1 MTVSRQ
7 IQSLS
12 EELEGVRTER
22 KAEAQSRSEETE
34 ELQNRVASVSHE
46 RDLLQGVLEGLKEE
60 KEQLRAELGD
70 RMEKLQTQVSRG
82 FCGSKQPNSTGFRNT
97 KYYTCFVF
105 LLAHRAPAP
114 TGGAAE
120 RFSAG

>member
-1 MTVSRQ
+1 MTVSQQ

-34 ELQNRVASVSHE
+34 ELQNRVTSVSQE
-46 RDLLQGVLEGLKEE
+46 RDLLQEVLEGLKEE
-60 KEQLRAELGD
+60 KEQLRAELED

-82 FCGSKQPNSTGFRNT
+82 FFGWVHYRCASKQPNSTG
-97 KYYTCFVF
+97 
-105 LLAHRAPAP
+105 L
-114 TGGAAE
+114 
-120 RFSAG
+120 